1 MAIIHNLYEF
11 GTVAT
16 KKLCTIV
23 CRCMGMDEVETAAA
37 DTTSEHSSSP
47 TPLHHA
53 HTYQLGHMTPP
64 NYPSK
69 MTGTSLPLSSD
80 HHGQQPTWEARNTQ
94 LGRERD
100 FDDLFEFEDGAP
112 PLKRQRMET
121 IGDQSSQMS
130 PETSVHVRRHH
141 GDRPVGIAQPMQLQ
155 DTQQTSS
162 PSLPI
167 PSASK
172 ESPLSLLT
180 SKEDIDQLL
189 QKQKL
194 PSHASSTPQLKHSS
208 SSSSSSSI
216 SPFHSS
222 AQVQVHSPEQPV
234 ATTIPSQQSQST
246 SGTFGTGD
254 SSDSTGGSG
263 TKVDLIMSQGSR
275 KIPLNYLD
283 EVYDSD
289 QSQESQR
296 FDKFINESSNKSSGS
311 SSTERLTL
319 SDKKQ
324 HFESL
329 QESTA
334 SSETSSESTTQFIA
348 TYVIPNMKYLDSD
361 ACIES
366 STNQSDAKSILDSP
380 SHQHNLPPPPPV
392 ETPPGMR
399 VSKEPFDPH
408 APLPWI
414 GSGSDEE
421 ERHGHLPVYSG
432 VEKDYSAATSRRRS
446 LSHLPTTRP
455 IESE

>member
-1 MAIIHNLYEF
+1 
-11 GTVAT
+11 
-16 KKLCTIV
+16 
-23 CRCMGMDEVETAAA
+23 MGMDEVETAAA

-53 HTYQLGHMTPP
+53 HTYQLGHITPP

-69 MTGTSLPLSSD
+69 MTGTPLSLSSD
-80 HHGQQPTWEARNTQ
+80 HHSQQPTWEARNTQ
-94 LGRERD
+94 LGRERE
-100 FDDLFEFEDGAP
+100 FDDEFEFEGGAP
-112 PLKRQRMET
+112 PFKRQRMET

-180 SKEDIDQLL
+180 SKEDIDQL
-189 QKQKL
+189 QKQKV
-194 PSHASSTPQLKHSS
+194 PSYSSSPLQLKHSS
-208 SSSSSSSI
+208 SSSSSPI

-222 AQVQVHSPEQPV
+222 AQVQVQVHSPEQPV
-234 ATTIPSQQSQST
+234 ATTIPTQQSQST
-246 SGTFGTGD
+246 SGTFGDG
-254 SSDSTGGSG
+254 SGSTGGSG
-263 TKVDLIMSQGSR
+263 TKVDLVVPQDCR
-275 KIPLNYLD
+275 KIPINYLD

-319 SDKKQ
+319 SDNKQ

-334 SSETSSESTTQFIA
+334 SSETSSESTTRFIA
-348 TYVIPNMKYLDSD
+348 TYVTPNLKYLDSD

-366 STNQSDAKSILDSP
+366 STNQSDVKSILDSP
-380 SHQHNLPPPPPV
+380 SHQHDLPPPPPPPV
-392 ETPPGMR
+392 ETPPGMC

-408 APLPWI
+408 VPPPWI

-421 ERHGHLPVYSG
+421 ERHGHLPAYGG
-432 VEKDYSAATSRRRS
+432 VEKDYSAAPSRRRS
-446 LSHLPTTRP
+446 SSHLPTTRP